1 MNISLDPQTE
11 SNLRAAAEL
20 RQLSIEAYLSEI
32 IAVSAKGLRE
42 EDQPGPAPEL
52 VRDGPFLVISA
63 PLPPGWNPVQ
73 ALDQMRTERDRQVL
87 GL

>member
-1 MNISLDPQTE
+1 MNIALDPQTE
-11 SNLRAAAEL
+11 SNLRAAAAL
-20 RQLSIEAYLSEI
+20 RQLSIEAYLSEM
-32 IAVSAKGLRE
+32 IALNAKGLRE